1 MQTGLGESM
10 VQNVAGERSP
20 ITIRPRYL
28 SPKQAAMY
36 LGLSVFSIYRLV
48 ERRAI
53 PFVPLYPSGSARK
66 PTKRPSVRFDI
77 EALDSWMKKQTV
89 KPAAE
94 YVDERTTNE

>member
-1 MQTGLGESM
+1 M

-28 SPKQAAMY
+28 SAKQAAMY
-36 LGLSVFSIYRLV
+36 LGISVFSVYRLV

-53 PFVPLYPSGSARK
+53 PFVPLYPSGNTRK

-77 EALDSWMKKQTV
+77 EALDRWMKKQTI

-94 YVDERTTNE
+94 YIDERATNE

>member
-10 VQNVAGERSP
+10 VQNLAGERSS

-28 SPKQAAMY
+28 SPKQAASY

-53 PFVPLYPSGSARK
+53 PFVPLYPSGNAGK

-77 EALDSWMKKQTV
+77 EALDSWMRKQTV
-89 KPAAE
+89 KPAPE